1 MVRFNA
7 LLELVFDRFGIL
19 PAGRFL
25 CFAGTKQVVNGVIYD
40 LQLAIAIS
48 PCRNKYTMAD
58 PAEAEPEGDPCEQN
72 YRVAETQPLHVRVLQ
87 QPAQDKPLIVT
98 FDQDIF

>member
-1 MVRFNA
+1 MHAPNGGEQVA
-7 LLELVFDRFGIL
+7 AVIGC
-19 PAGRFL
+19 AH
-25 CFAGTKQVVNGVIYD
+25 AGTKQVVNGIIYD
-40 LQLAIAIS
+40 LHLAIAIS

-72 YRVAETQPLHVRVLQ
+72 FRVAETQPLHTRVWQ
-87 QPAQDKPLIVT
+87 RPVKEDPFVVT